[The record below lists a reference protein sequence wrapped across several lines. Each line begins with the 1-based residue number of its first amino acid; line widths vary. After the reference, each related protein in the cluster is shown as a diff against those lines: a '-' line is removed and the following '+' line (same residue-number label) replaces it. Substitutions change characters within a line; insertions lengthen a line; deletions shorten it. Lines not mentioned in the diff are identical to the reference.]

1 MNFSTKVPI
10 QKTNFPIDYQSDILL
25 LGSCFAEN
33 MGEKF
38 QYFKFKTTINPF
50 GIIFNP
56 VSIEKLICRVVN
68 QEKFT
73 ENDIFF
79 HNEMWHCFEVHS
91 ELSNTNKEEFLEK
104 LNTILEFTNQQ
115 ITKSTHLIFTY
126 GTSWV
131 YRNNSSKQIVANC
144 HKVAQKEFA
153 KELLSTETIEK
164 SIKNTIDLIQK
175 VNPNCTFIFTISPVR
190 HIKDGFFENNVSKG
204 NLFSALNK
212 ILKSENYKLNTEYFP
227 SYEILIDELRDYR
240 FYANDMLHPSQI
252 AIDYIWER
260 FLENYVSEKEFATMN
275 EVCEIQR
282 GLKHRPFNPNTE
294 SHKKFLKNL
303 QEKIAVLQNKFPHF
317 QF

>member
-38 QYFKFKTTINPF
+38 QYFKFKTAVNPF

-56 VSIEKLICRVVN
+56 VSIEKLIWRVVN

-91 ELSNTNKEEFLEK
+91 ELSNSDKEDFLRN
-104 LNTILEFTNQQ
+104 LNEIIDKTHFQ
-115 ITKSTHLIFTY
+115 ISQLSHLQITY

-131 YRNNSSKQIVANC
+131 YRNIASKQIVANC
-144 HKVAQKEFA
+144 HKVAQKDFT
-153 KELLSTETIEK
+153 KELLLAETIEK
-164 SIKNTIDLIQK
+164 SIQNTVDLIQK
-175 VNPNCTFIFTISPVR
+175 VNSNCTFIFTISPGR

-212 ILKSENYKLNTEYFP
+212 IIKNENCKLNTEYFP

-240 FYANDMLHPSQI
+240 FYTNDMLHPSQV

-260 FLENYVSEKEFATMN
+260 FSENYFSNETHAIMQQIDDIRKAINHKPLNSDSKSYALFKEN
-275 EVCEIQR
+275 IKNKLNQ
-282 GLKHRPFNPNTE
+282 LKERYPFI
-294 SHKKFLKNL
+294 KL
-303 QEKIAVLQNKFPHF
+303 
-317 QF
+317 